1 MSKVFGLA
9 LAAFMGITGAT
20 HFTAP
25 TYYRKLVPV
34 WVPAAPAV
42 VVLSGL
48 LDIGVAT
55 LLAVPGTRRR
65 GGWATAALI
74 AAYLAAHVETAR
86 HARRA
91 RGTYKG
97 PVGAAAALLVNLGY
111 IAWALIVA
119 RTAPLP
125 RPRSGGGARPPL

>member
-9 LAAFMGITGAT
+9 LAAFMGITGVT

-25 TYYRKLVPV
+25 TYYRKLVPA

-42 VVLSGL
+42 VALSGL
-48 LDIGVAT
+48 LDIGVGT

-74 AAYLAAHVETAR
+74 AAYLPVHVEGIRQAW
-86 HARRA
+86 
-91 RGTYKG
+91 RGSGFYNG
-97 PVGAAAALLVNLGY
+97 PVVGDVSPNVVAAASLLVNLGY
-111 IAWALIVA
+111 IAGALIVA
-119 RTAPLP
+119 RTAPPP
-125 RPRSGGGARPPL
+125 RPL